1 MLPLDH
7 SYFFGLIFLEIMWIP
22 VVIDCI
28 ERHASQISGSYLRG
42 SKFQDR
48 EVLGECV
55 RDHQDGGDLDG
66 RGNSIRTSVVIPKL
80 ICC

>member
-28 ERHASQISGSYLRG
+28 ERHASQTSGSYLRG
-42 SKFQDR
+42 SKF
-48 EVLGECV
+48 
-55 RDHQDGGDLDG
+55 
-66 RGNSIRTSVVIPKL
+66 
-80 ICC
+80 